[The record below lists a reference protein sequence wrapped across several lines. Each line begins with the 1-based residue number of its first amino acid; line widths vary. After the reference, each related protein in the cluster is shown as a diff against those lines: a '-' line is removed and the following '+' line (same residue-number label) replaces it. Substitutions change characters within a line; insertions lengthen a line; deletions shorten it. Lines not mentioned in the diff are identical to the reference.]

1 MTAARYVLDTNIL
14 TALLRKEETATRHVQ
29 QALNANAEFLMC
41 PVVFY
46 ELYRGLLHRDA
57 KRQQSFFLQFTANF
71 AWDDLVREDW
81 EEAAQL
87 WAGLR
92 RGGRPIDDD
101 ADLLIGTFAA
111 RRSAIVVTDNVK
123 HFALLGV
130 PVENWRR

>member
-14 TALLRKEETATRHVQ
+14 TALLRKEETATWRVQ
-29 QALNANAEFLMC
+29 QALHANAEFLMC

-46 ELYRGLLHRDA
+46 EVYRGLLHRDA
-57 KRQQSFFLQFTANF
+57 RRQQGFFLQFTASF
-71 AWDDLVREDW
+71 TWDDLAREDW

-87 WAGLR
+87 WASLR
-92 RGGRPIDDD
+92 RGGRPIEDD

-111 RRSAIVVTDNVK
+111 RRNAIVVTDNIK
-123 HFALLGV
+123 HFTPLGV